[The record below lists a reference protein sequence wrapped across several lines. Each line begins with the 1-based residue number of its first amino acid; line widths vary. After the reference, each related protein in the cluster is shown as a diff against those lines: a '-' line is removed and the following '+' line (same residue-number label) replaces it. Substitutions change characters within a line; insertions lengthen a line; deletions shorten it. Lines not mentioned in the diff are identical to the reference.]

1 MTDSTA
7 QAADLLKVLN
17 RLIEV
22 LRQEI
27 HMLQQMDPAAMQT
40 LQHDK
45 IVLTAA
51 YESMLTKLR
60 SDPQGLRDLPL
71 GMRQQIMQLT
81 GTFQTTL
88 TENAR
93 ALFAVKEANDRLF
106 RAIVQAIEEKR
117 KEGQPYSA
125 IGGTGPSTAARGGQP
140 LAVAIDQRF

>member
-17 RLIEV
+17 RLIDV

-27 HMLQQMDPAAMQT
+27 HMLQQMDPAAMQS

-60 SDPQGLRDLPL
+60 ADPEGLRHLPAD
-71 GMRQQIMQLT
+71 MRQQIMQLT
-81 GTFQTTL
+81 STFQTTL

-125 IGGTGPSTAARGGQP
+125 SGGSGRSTLARSGQP
-140 LAVAIDQRF
+140 LAVALDQRL